1 MLEFHK
7 KRQKNPSKTEP
18 EKRIKDFQEIY
29 SQFDKMTLSSNP
41 QDALNVEFLT
51 VKFIVL

>member
-7 KRQKNPSKTEP
+7 KKPKNPSKTEP

-29 SQFDKMTLSSNP
+29 SQFDKNDS
-41 QDALNVEFLT
+41 VEHLQGAHNAEYRI
-51 VKFIVL
+51 VKSIVL